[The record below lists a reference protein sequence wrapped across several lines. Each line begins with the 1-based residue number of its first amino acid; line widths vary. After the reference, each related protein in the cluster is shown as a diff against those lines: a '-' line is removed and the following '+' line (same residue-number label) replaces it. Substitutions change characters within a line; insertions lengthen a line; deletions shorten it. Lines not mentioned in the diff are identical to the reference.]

1 MAAAARNVRSLMNIS
16 RLMIQ
21 NTACRASA
29 VSMVYNRHSSSLN
42 RCPKFTTNQLCQV
55 QPLQIQKRNAAG
67 KPVYTMDEVEKRI
80 MITLQLFDKINPEK
94 LSLESHFMKDLGL
107 DSLDQVEIIM
117 AIEDE
122 FGLEIP
128 DDDGE
133 QLMTAAMI
141 KQYICDKEDVYE

>member
-1 MAAAARNVRSLMNIS
+1 MAAAVRNARFLTNIS

-21 NTACRASA
+21 STVCKASA
-29 VSMVYNRHSSSLN
+29 VSVVHNRHSSSVN
-42 RCPKFTTNQLCQV
+42 RCPNLTKQLCQV
-55 QPLQIQKRNAAG
+55 QPLQIQKRYAG
-67 KPVYTMDEVEKRI
+67 GKALYTMEEVEKRI

-94 LSLESHFMKDLGL
+94 LAMDSHFMKDLGL

-133 QLMTAAMI
+133 RLMTPALI
-141 KQYICDKEDVYE
+141 KGYICDKEDVFE